1 MQETVL
7 VWVGFSAAPQI
18 PEASPGVRGVYEGR
32 ETTNG
37 YCDIS
42 SVFRLVYNN
51 QRRDPYI
58 FVLGLRDGR
67 GLDIPNAHQMV
78 PNS

>member
-7 VWVGFSAAPQI
+7 VWMGFSAAPQI
-18 PEASPGVRGVYEGR
+18 PDACTFAGGGYEGR

-51 QRRDPYI
+51 QCRDPYI